1 MRFLVDAQLP
11 PALARFLATHG
22 HQAEHVF
29 DIGMEKAEDR
39 AIWDYAIHVGAVV
52 VTKDEDFANR
62 IAVDPAAGPPIVWIR
77 MRNTT
82 KQALLRWFEPLLP
95 RVSAALTAGEK
106 LIEMV

>member
-11 PALARFLATHG
+11 PTLARFLGGHG

-29 DIGMEKAEDR
+29 DIGMEAAEDR

-52 VTKDEDFANR
+52 VTKDEDFPNR
-62 IAVDPAAGPPIVWIR
+62 IAVDPAGPPIVWIR
-77 MRNTT
+77 IGNTT
-82 KQALLRWFEPLLP
+82 TQALLRWFEPLLP
-95 RVSAALTAGEK
+95 TMTAALTAGEK